1 MQAEVTQALGEPDR
15 GVHTADFYVLV
26 NTPMPA
32 VLVETAFITNPS
44 EETMLRDPAVQQ
56 RIADAIARAIAKYLA
71 AERQPGSFL
80 PGRPATQL
88 PVGRSDGSAIAR
100 SAAP

>member
-1 MQAEVTQALGEPDR
+1 
-15 GVHTADFYVLV
+15 
-26 NTPMPA
+26 MPA

-44 EETMLRDPAVQQ
+44 EEIMLRDPTVQQ

-80 PGRPATQL
+80 PDWPATPL
-88 PVGRSDGSAIAR
+88 PLGRSGGSANPR